1 MHVSNLLYQVEHL
14 QGLNPTT
21 RTLVF
26 TAKNQN
32 LIFSVPLVGSIVG
45 AAVAPILT
53 ARLGR
58 KWPLVVAYLLSFGGI
73 FLQIFAPNMVAF
85 VMGRFWNSIVM
96 GIAMST
102 APLYLAEVVPASIR
116 GATVTSMNIL
126 NLVAGVISTFTVYG
140 TQHRSDALSY
150 QIPLAVQFALPAI
163 LIPLTLFIPESPQ
176 WYISKGRMD
185 EARANLRKL
194 RAFSDAEV
202 DDELRVMKLSEE
214 NERLLT
220 ADVKF
225 WDIFNK
231 ENIRRTITAGSIYS
245 FNQCSGIILST
256 TYATVFLTQI
266 GAGDPF
272 TLTVISSVCVLAG
285 TILAPFVIDR
295 VGRRPL
301 ALIGMSLLLIIDIV
315 AGGLAFNSS
324 NRKSALVIAAV
335 SFIFNFIWAASFYSL
350 SNVLPSEIAT
360 MKLRNYTMAYTIG
373 CSYVTAVVT
382 TLAVPQLVS
391 ADAGNLGAKTYLI
404 FGGCMAFIIVF
415 VYFFVP
421 ETRNR
426 SFAEIDE
433 MYDAKIPMRHWRN
446 FETSSE
452 AKTATVRLSEKVI
465 SSEHV

>member
-1 MHVSNLLYQVEHL
+1 L
-14 QGLNPTT
+14 QGVNPTT
-21 RTLVF
+21 GLLVF

-45 AAVAPILT
+45 AAVAPILN

-58 KWPLVVAYLLSFGGI
+58 KWPLIGAYLLSFGGI
-73 FLQIFAPNMVAF
+73 FLQIFAPNLIAF
-85 VMGRFWNSIVM
+85 VLGRFWNSIVM

-102 APLYLAEVVPASIR
+102 APLYLAEVVPATIR

-140 TQHRSDALSY
+140 TQHRTDSTSY
-150 QIPLAVQFALPAI
+150 KIPLAVQFALPAI
-163 LIPLTLFIPESPQ
+163 LIPLTFFIPESPQ

-185 EARANLRKL
+185 EARKNLRKL
-194 RAFSDAEV
+194 RGFSDVQV
-202 DDELRVMKLSEE
+202 DEELRVMKMSEE
-214 NERLLT
+214 NERQLT

-231 ENIRRTITAGSIYS
+231 KNIARTLTAGSIYS
-245 FNQCSGIILST
+245 FNQISGIILST

-272 TLTVISSVCVLAG
+272 TLTVVSSVCVLLG
-285 TILAPFVIDR
+285 TIVAPFVIDR
-295 VGRRPL
+295 FGRRPL
-301 ALIGMSLLLIIDIV
+301 ALSGMSLLLIIDMI
-315 AGGLAFNSS
+315 AGGLAFNTS
-324 NRKSALVIAAV
+324 NRSSALAIAAV

-373 CSYVTAVVT
+373 CSYVTAVIT

-391 ADAGNLGAKTYLI
+391 EDAGNLGAKAYLI
-404 FGGCMAFIIVF
+404 FGGCMAGIIVF
-415 VYFFVP
+415 VYFLVP

-433 MYDAKIPMRHWRN
+433 IYDAKIPMRHWRN
-446 FETSSE
+446 YETSNE
-452 AKTATVRLSEKVI
+452 AKTATALPASKLGGA
-465 SSEHV
+465 HV

>member
-1 MHVSNLLYQVEHL
+1 M
-14 QGLNPTT
+14 
-21 RTLVF
+21 F
-26 TAKNQN
+26 TARNQN

-45 AAVAPILT
+45 AAIAPTLT
-53 ARLGR
+53 SRLGR
-58 KWPLVVAYLLSFGGI
+58 KWPLVIAYLLSFGGI
-73 FLQIFAPNMVAF
+73 FLQIFGPNITAF

-102 APLYLAEVVPASIR
+102 APLYLAEVVPATIR

-140 TQHRSDALSY
+140 TQHRLDSTSY
-150 QIPLAVQFALPAI
+150 KIPLAVQFALPAI
-163 LIPLTLFIPESPQ
+163 LIPLTFFIPESPQ
-176 WYISKGRMD
+176 WYISKGRME

-202 DDELRVMKLSEE
+202 DDELRVMKMSEE

-220 ADVKF
+220 ADVRF

-231 ENIRRTITAGSIYS
+231 QNIRRTITAGSIYS

-272 TLTVISSVCVLAG
+272 TLTVVSSVCVLAG

-295 VGRRPL
+295 LGRRPL
-301 ALIGMSLLLIIDIV
+301 ALTGMSLLLIIDII

-324 NRKSALVIAAV
+324 DRNSALVIAAV
-335 SFIFNFIWAASFYSL
+335 SFIFNFVWAASFYSL

-404 FGGCMAFIIVF
+404 FGGCMAGIITF

-426 SFAEIDE
+426 TFAEIDE

-452 AKTATVRLSEKVI
+452 AKTATTLPGEKHI
-465 SSEHV
+465 SGADV